1 MNFLK
6 KLTKKHLIIIAVI
19 LTTACLA
26 VPLFVSAWSGL
37 DSVLISIS
45 SWIAQEIIYVVGQ
58 LLLIAISILI
68 KVAGFNEF
76 VDAEIVKTGWVIVR
90 DVANLAIVI
99 SLLIIAFYTVINK
112 QSFHYKTMLPKLI
125 LAAIL
130 VNFSKSITGLLIDF
144 GQIVMMYFVHAFE
157 GIAAG
162 NLTYGF
168 GIEDMMSVRNVA
180 EAQGAEV
187 NDWNVFGALVLAVIM
202 VVVALGVV
210 VSMAVMLL
218 ARVITLWILIIFS
231 PLAFVGALV
240 PGLDAI
246 TGDWWDRL
254 KKNIIFGP
262 TLAFLFWLS
271 MTVISGITGASRMMN
286 LEMSSQEYLAG
297 GRGNT
302 SAVDYAYFA
311 SQVSSPQRVF
321 DYMVTVGLLIMTL
334 TVAQKAGVVGASVAG
349 KWEAKMK
356 GAGQWIAKRPQ
367 RIGKFG
373 WDKAKTRAPA
383 TMVRAL
389 GQRMKTSKAGRLAG
403 LDKEYTAQQA
413 ALRQG
418 KSLTKWGGE
427 RFRSAQRSQEAQL
440 ANKMQEELKNT
451 GVLDTKELALSAF
464 DSMLKK
470 GNKLGA
476 QAVMKE
482 ASAQKWM
489 TPKMMAEYQE
499 KFGYKKHGLTSKA
512 GEDAAIFEE
521 VTWGTQ
527 DKAGDPFAKY
537 KVQVE
542 RNAVSGKYETKD
554 RKEIKDKVREDTE
567 RMKFSDVKN
576 LVTAKNITGKVDEN
590 GLPMQDLEL
599 DFIKGTMMH
608 EDQIGNMDKG
618 KRKIAAS

>member
-76 VDAEIVKTGWVIVR
+76 VDADIVKTGWVIVR

-187 NDWNVFGALVLAVIM
+187 NDWNVFGALILAVIM

-218 ARVITLWILIIFS
+218 ARIITLWILIIFS
-231 PLAFVGALV
+231 PLAFVGSLV

-246 TGDWWDRL
+246 TGDWWD
-254 KKNIIFGP
+254 
-262 TLAFLFWLS
+262 
-271 MTVISGITGASRMMN
+271 
-286 LEMSSQEYLAG
+286 
-297 GRGNT
+297 
-302 SAVDYAYFA
+302 
-311 SQVSSPQRVF
+311 
-321 DYMVTVGLLIMTL
+321 
-334 TVAQKAGVVGASVAG
+334 
-349 KWEAKMK
+349 
-356 GAGQWIAKRPQ
+356 
-367 RIGKFG
+367 
-373 WDKAKTRAPA
+373 
-383 TMVRAL
+383 
-389 GQRMKTSKAGRLAG
+389 
-403 LDKEYTAQQA
+403 
-413 ALRQG
+413 
-418 KSLTKWGGE
+418 
-427 RFRSAQRSQEAQL
+427 
-440 ANKMQEELKNT
+440 
-451 GVLDTKELALSAF
+451 
-464 DSMLKK
+464 
-470 GNKLGA
+470 
-476 QAVMKE
+476 
-482 ASAQKWM
+482 
-489 TPKMMAEYQE
+489 
-499 KFGYKKHGLTSKA
+499 
-512 GEDAAIFEE
+512 
-521 VTWGTQ
+521 
-527 DKAGDPFAKY
+527 
-537 KVQVE
+537 
-542 RNAVSGKYETKD
+542 
-554 RKEIKDKVREDTE
+554 
-567 RMKFSDVKN
+567 
-576 LVTAKNITGKVDEN
+576 
-590 GLPMQDLEL
+590 
-599 DFIKGTMMH
+599 
-608 EDQIGNMDKG
+608 
-618 KRKIAAS
+618 